1 MKHLKEA
8 LNDIITINFTV
19 RNSLP
24 ITIGCKMQ
32 VVKNQLCVYHSVK
45 SKLHFVIAAKDT
57 KINIVASC
65 VINNIIPRVQVGYEI
80 VDSERGM

>member
-1 MKHLKEA
+1 
-8 LNDIITINFTV
+8 
-19 RNSLP
+19 
-24 ITIGCKMQ
+24 MQ